1 MLIIKINYIF
11 YYKVFNFILNY
22 ILQKFYNVFFFISKK
37 NILIVSN
44 IIKFNSLFQFSILV
58 DATAI
63 DYIEKK
69 KRFNIKYF
77 FLSIFFNT
85 RILLTL
91 KLKEFSFIFSLKSL
105 YNSSKPIERE
115 IWDLFGIFFYGH
127 WSLKRILTDYG
138 FLGKPLRKDFPVI
151 GFLELIF
158 DDSNKVI
165 KFESIQLT
173 QKFRIFEFNNPWIT

>member
-1 MLIIKINYIF
+1 MGYNLLTLKINYIF

-115 IWDLFGIFFYGH
+115 I
-127 WSLKRILTDYG
+127 
-138 FLGKPLRKDFPVI
+138 
-151 GFLELIF
+151 
-158 DDSNKVI
+158 
-165 KFESIQLT
+165 
-173 QKFRIFEFNNPWIT
+173 